1 MYPGWCFDSFFTTYI
16 FMKICINQSCKER
29 WPKPNSCFSP
39 MKSNKSGFRNQCRVC
54 VNEKSVQ
61 WRKNFSDKYHAIKIK
76 KYWPGSTSIEDL
88 EKYKSILTSQHGK
101 CAICKKHSSF
111 LSKKLCVDH
120 DHKTLRVRGL
130 LCDPC
135 NRLLG
140 WMNDDTS
147 IFESAISYL
156 NR

>member
-1 MYPGWCFDSFFTTYI
+1 
-16 FMKICINQSCKER
+16 MKTCINLSCKER

-76 KYWPGSTSIEDL
+76 KYWPGSTSNEAMN
-88 EKYKSILTSQHGK
+88 KYKALLIMQNYK
-101 CAICKKHSSF
+101 CEICKRHSSG
-111 LSKKLCVDH
+111 LTKKLCVDH
-120 DHKTLRVRGL
+120 DHTTLKVRGL

-140 WMNDDTS
+140 WMDDDIS
-147 IFESAISYL
+147 IFEAAASYL
-156 NR
+156 RK